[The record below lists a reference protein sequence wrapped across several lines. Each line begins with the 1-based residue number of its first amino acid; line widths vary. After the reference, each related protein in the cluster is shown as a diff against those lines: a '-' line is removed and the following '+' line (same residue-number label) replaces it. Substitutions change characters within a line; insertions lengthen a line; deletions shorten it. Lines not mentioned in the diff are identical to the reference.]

1 MLARRKSVETMLCDI
16 NFSSSCTL
24 LQVGSDKTDF
34 MRACTMCSHCVHA
47 VEGPRTLGALKAALF
62 GVGRLV

>member
-1 MLARRKSVETMLCDI
+1 MPTRRKSVEAVLCDI
-16 NFSSSCTL
+16 NLSSSCAL

-34 MRACTMCSHCVHA
+34 MCACTMCSHGVHA